1 MCKNT
6 AVPPMEGFALNSSR
20 NASRLVQELKKLR
33 KRAGF
38 SQQALA
44 VRLGIA
50 LPTVSRWEN
59 GKSHPSPLAL
69 EKIEAFLREMGK
81 DGEAMLKECFA
92 GNTGRK
98 A

>member
-1 MCKNT
+1 
-6 AVPPMEGFALNSSR
+6 LNSQR
-20 NASRLVQELKKLR
+20 RAARLVQGLKKLR
-33 KRAGF
+33 KRVGL

-59 GKSHPSPLAL
+59 GRSHPSPLAL
-69 EKIEAFLREMGK
+69 EKIEAFLREMGE
-81 DGEAMLKECFA
+81 DGEAILREFYAETACLPDRQA
-92 GNTGRK
+92 GKK

>member
-1 MCKNT
+1 M
-6 AVPPMEGFALNSSR
+6 NSPR
-20 NASRLVQELKKLR
+20 NSARLVQELKKLR
-33 KRAGF
+33 KRVGL

-59 GKSHPSPLAL
+59 KRSYPSPLAL
-69 EKIEAFLREMGK
+69 EKIKAFLREMGA
-81 DGEAMLKECFA
+81 DGEALFKEFFA
-92 GNTGRK
+92 EMNCLPDRQAGRK

>member
-1 MCKNT
+1 MNSQRT
-6 AVPPMEGFALNSSR
+6 AT
-20 NASRLVQELKKLR
+20 RLVQELRKLR
-33 KRAGF
+33 KRVGL

-59 GKSHPSPLAL
+59 RRSKPSPLAL
-69 EKIEAFLREMGK
+69 EKIETFLREMGK
-81 DGEAMLKECFA
+81 DGEAMLREFF
-92 GNTGRK
+92 GETTGK